1 VARLR
6 DSWQRLLSHPRL
18 GLGLGAAAVA
28 LSAPCLALGFFLD
41 EYTAR
46 FIYSDLPGARQM
58 YHSYSGGYG
67 IATGDPADTLQQ
79 VEQGWAP
86 WWVNPKLL
94 TALMRPISEWT
105 HWLDITLWP
114 NSAFMMRAQSLLW
127 LFSLVVIATR
137 MYRRLLGP
145 LLGGLAGLLL
155 AFDHTHGYS
164 VGYVA
169 NRHALV
175 SATFAL
181 LCLDQHLR
189 FRLENKPSAGVFAA
203 LCYAAALLSGES
215 SLAIAAYLFAY
226 ALFAE
231 QGPLLRRALSFAPY
245 LVITIAWRVAYTLLG
260 YGARGS
266 GVYIDPAREPLHFLQ
281 ALLERAPV
289 LCLGQFFGPPAEL
302 YATLPPAQAH
312 VMLLFAVLF
321 SALLAAAFVPLLR
334 NDRNARFWAVA
345 FLLSLVPA
353 STTIPNNRQ
362 LLLAS
367 VGAMGLLAQRW
378 FFRASSQPDPKI
390 MPARRG
396 LAEQAFGVVFGTH
409 LFLSPLA
416 LPFTTCIIALT
427 APVHRGIVGGS
438 DAVAGHDV
446 VFVTAPDVFT
456 TKFVQLER
464 RIDRKPLARR
474 WRALSFGPQRV
485 IVHRTDARTLTLE
498 YPEGVTDTAFMEL
511 FRDRRVRMQPGERV
525 QLEGL
530 DIEVLQT
537 TAGGRLRRVQ
547 FRFADPL
554 DAPSFRFYA
563 WRDAGFEPFHVPGV
577 GEQTQLAA
585 APPQLGL
592 KR

>member
-1 VARLR
+1 VL
-6 DSWQRLLSHPRL
+6 QHPRL
-18 GLGLGAAAVA
+18 GLGLGAVAAA

-46 FIYSDLPGARQM
+46 FIYSDLPGAKQM

-86 WWVNPKLL
+86 WWINPKLL

-105 HWLDITLWP
+105 HWLDIALWP
-114 NSAFMMRAQSLLW
+114 NSAALMRAQSLLW
-127 LFSLVVIATR
+127 LFCLVAIATR

-145 LLGGLAGLLL
+145 MLGGLAGLLL

-189 FRLENKPSAGVFAA
+189 FRLEHNARAGVYAA

-226 ALFAE
+226 ALLAE
-231 QGPLLRRALSFAPY
+231 QGPWLRRALSFAPY
-245 LVITIAWRVAYTLLG
+245 LVITVVWRVAYTLLG
-260 YGARGS
+260 FGARGS

-302 YATLPPAQAH
+302 YAALPAAQARA
-312 VMLLFAVLF
+312 MLIFAVLF

-334 NDRNARFWAVA
+334 RDRIARFWAAA

-367 VGAMGLLAQRW
+367 IGAMALLAQRW
-378 FFRASSQPDPKI
+378 LVAVSSGPDTTPLPNWQRW
-390 MPARRG
+390 PAR
-396 LAEQAFGVVFGTH
+396 AFGAVFGLH
-409 LFLSPLA
+409 LLLSPLA
-416 LPFTTCIIALT
+416 LPFTSCIIALT
-427 APVHRGIVGGS
+427 APVHRGIVGGG
-438 DAVAGHDV
+438 DEVAGHDV

-474 WRALSFGPQRV
+474 WRALSFGPQPV
-485 IVHRTDARTLTLE
+485 IVRRTDERTLVLD

-511 FRDRRVRMQPGERV
+511 FRDRRLRMQPGEQV
-525 QLEGL
+525 HLEGL
-530 DIEVLQT
+530 AIEVLQT
-537 TAGGRLRRVQ
+537 TADGRLKQVR
-547 FRFADPL
+547 FRFSDPL

-563 WRDAGFEPFHVPGV
+563 WHDAGFVPFSVPAV
-577 GEQTQLAA
+577 GTQTLLAA